1 MYNLSGSQSD
11 RINFDQ
17 MIERMIFEDEEI
29 AEYSVEQYAAD
40 MISIFDFDDVVDDR
54 EEAEARIKSVV
65 AQTLPQE
72 QADRAETER
81 EQAEEV
87 SE

>member
-11 RINFDQ
+11 RVNFDQ

-40 MISIFDFDDVVDDR
+40 MIANFDFDDVDDR

-65 AQTLPQE
+65 SQTLPQE